1 MANYV
6 TTSTTNAGDTN
17 VRLTTQLMI
26 GADSNPAQELHV
38 TGDGVFTGNIT
49 AYYSSDIS
57 LKDNIRPIES
67 AVFKIQQIRGVT
79 FDWNKKSN
87 KLQQEKGHD
96 VGLIA
101 QEVEK
106 VLPEVVEIRE
116 DGIKAIAYDKVVP
129 LLVEAIKEQQSEIE
143 KLKKESLGYQKY
155 LEGRKKVEL
164 DRKTKDEMKSKG
176 LAISKYG
183 K

>member
-1 MANYV
+1 MANYI
-6 TTSTTNAGDTN
+6 TTSTTNAGATN

-67 AVFKIQQIRGVT
+67 ALFKVQQIRGVT
-79 FDWNKKSN
+79 FDWNEKSN
-87 KLQQEKGHD
+87 ELQQEKGHD

-106 VLPEVVEIRE
+106 VLPEVIQIRE
-116 DGIKAIAYDKVVP
+116 DGIKAISYEKVVP
-129 LLVEAIKEQQSEIE
+129 LLVEAIKDQQKQIE
-143 KLKKESLGYQKY
+143 ELKEVSKGYQELLERKESRKKWLKENELKK
-155 LEGRKKVEL
+155 RDPNVV
-164 DRKTKDEMKSKG
+164 
-176 LAISKYG
+176 SKYG